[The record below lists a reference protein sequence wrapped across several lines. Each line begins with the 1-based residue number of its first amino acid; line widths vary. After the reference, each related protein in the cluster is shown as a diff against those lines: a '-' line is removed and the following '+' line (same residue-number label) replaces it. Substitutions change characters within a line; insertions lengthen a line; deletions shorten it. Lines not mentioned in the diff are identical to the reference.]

1 MLLSGSE
8 RAGALFM
15 KVHGKSRLRLL
26 DLLVLIGVIGLLM
39 AILLPMLAKLRY
51 QRFRTT
57 CINNLSQI
65 GKAMHFY
72 SNDHD
77 NELPRAGGPN
87 ASWGHTLNW
96 QADTVADAYGLGSNK
111 TAAQA
116 SISAS
121 LYLLVKYEQITPKSF
136 ICKGDRGVTDF
147 KSSECGAYDKELHDL
162 WDFGPQPSKHYSYSY
177 HMPYGLYSLTTS
189 NLPGMAVVADLNP
202 WIKTD
207 RKDARTND
215 DWSAFSSAADREHIR
230 RGNTLSHQDEGQNV
244 LFVDEHVAFEKTPA
258 CGVNKDNIYTSQ
270 NGSDIR
276 RSTLS
281 TKPSSRTDSLLVH
294 DPPTGASK

>member
-1 MLLSGSE
+1 MLLSGLKC
-8 RAGALFM
+8 AGVPLM
-15 KVHGKSRLRLL
+15 KVHGKSQLRLL
-26 DLLVLIGVIGLLM
+26 DMLVLIGVIGLLM
-39 AILLPMLAKLRY
+39 AILLPMLAKLRRR
-51 QRFRTT
+51 RFRTT
-57 CINNLSQI
+57 CANNLSQI

-72 SNDHD
+72 SNDYN

-87 ASWGHTLNW
+87 ATWGRTPNW
-96 QADTVADAYGLGSNK
+96 QADSVANAYGLESNK

-121 LYLLVKYEQITPKSF
+121 LYLLVKYEQVTPKSF

-147 KSSECGAYDKELHDL
+147 KSSEYATYDKELHDL

-177 HMPYGLYSLTTS
+177 HMPYGLHSLTTS

-202 WIKTD
+202 WVKTH
-207 RKDARTND
+207 RRDARTND
-215 DWSAFSSAADREHIR
+215 DWSAFSSGADREHIK

-270 NGSDIR
+270 NGPDIR
-276 RSTLS
+276 NDTLS

-294 DPPTGASK
+294 DPPIGASK

>member
-1 MLLSGSE
+1 
-8 RAGALFM
+8 M
-15 KVHGKSRLRLL
+15 KVHGKSQLRLL

-39 AILLPMLAKLRY
+39 AILLPMLARLRY
-51 QRFRTT
+51 QRFRTA
-57 CINNLSQI
+57 CINNLSQV

-72 SNDHD
+72 SNDYCD
-77 NELPRAGGPN
+77 ELPRAGGPN
-87 ASWGHTLNW
+87 ATWGHTPNW
-96 QADTVADAYGLGSNK
+96 QADTVADAYGLETDK
-111 TAAQA
+111 TTGQA

-147 KSSECGAYDKELHDL
+147 KSSEYEACDKELYDL
-162 WDFGPQPSKHYSYSY
+162 WDFGPQPSEHYSYSY

-207 RKDARTND
+207 RRDARTND
-215 DWSAFSSAADREHIR
+215 DWLAFSPAANREHVKP
-230 RGNTLSHQDEGQNV
+230 GNTLSHQDEGQNV
-244 LFVDEHVAFEKTPA
+244 LFVDEHVAFKKTPA

-276 RSTLS
+276 KGTLS
-281 TKPSSRTDSLLVH
+281 TEPSSRIDSLLVH
-294 DPPTGASK
+294 DSPTGASK